1 MAETV
6 TFRIIKTL
14 TILDINAS
22 GWSTDLVPRTS
33 CPYIRFEYK
42 NVVN

>member
-14 TILDINAS
+14 TILDIKAS
-22 GWSTDLVPRTS
+22 EWSTDLVPGTS
-33 CPYIRFEYK
+33 CPYIRFEY
-42 NVVN
+42 

>member
-1 MAETV
+1 MAETI

-22 GWSTDLVPRTS
+22 EWSTDLVPWTS
-33 CPYIRFEYK
+33 CPYIRFEY
-42 NVVN
+42 

>member
-14 TILDINAS
+14 TILDIKAS
-22 GWSTDLVPRTS
+22 EWSNDLVPRTS
-33 CPYIRFEYK
+33 CPYIRFEY
-42 NVVN
+42 